1 MTTRAMVTTVN
12 SVSAIIAITVAM
24 TTPAI
29 KDVTGGL
36 VIDGG
41 VVVATEGGGVVV
53 AIEGSGEQGT
63 VGISNIILVLIR
75 FFMMYMYLLL

>member
-1 MTTRAMVTTVN
+1 MTTRATVTTVN
-12 SVSAIIAITVAM
+12 SVSAISAITVAM

-36 VIDGG
+36 VIDGEVG
-41 VVVATEGGGVVV
+41 VVADCGVVV

-63 VGISNIILVLIR
+63 VGISNVILVLIR
-75 FFMMYMYLLL
+75 FFMMYMYLSL